1 MKFEFEYEVY
11 DSITELAPA
20 DQDLVNKAFEATK
33 LSYSPYS
40 KLKVGVCAI
49 TNKGNVVVGSNQEN
63 GSYSVTICAERVL
76 LSTLSAQH
84 PGEYITT
91 IAISYLDWN
100 NNSDKPITPCG
111 VCRQAILE
119 HQIQHKCN
127 VRVILSSKNGQVYVI
142 KKGSDLLPLP
152 FSI

>member
-1 MKFEFEYEVY
+1 MKFEFEYEVHNSV
-11 DSITELAPA
+11 DELAQA
-20 DQDLVNKAFEATK
+20 DQELVNKAFEATK

-49 TNKGNVVVGSNQEN
+49 TNKGNVVLGSNQEN

-76 LSTLSAQH
+76 LSTISAQY

-100 NNSDKPITPCG
+100 DKSEKPITPCG

-119 HQIQHKCN
+119 HQIQYKCN
-127 VRVILSSKNGQVYVI
+127 VRVILSCKNGQTYII